1 VTSGITGLLPS
12 TGGGVAL
19 WVLGAGIL
27 LIGGGLL
34 VRKLAR

>member
-1 VTSGITGLLPS
+1 
-12 TGGGVAL
+12 VAL

-34 VRKLAR
+34 VRKLAQ